1 MGGMARTSAVYRL
14 NDIAAAYQDADV
26 QPDSWLRENTDT
38 LCLIMDGEIVGG
50 IVFQSAALVDPLV
63 LSQDA
68 PFRPVL
74 YEILMLHLQGLLLGR
89 GTTEYVFG
97 TPMAGLDDYR
107 KFLERQGLAEP
118 VGEGQIHF
126 FRRRIEP

>member
-1 MGGMARTSAVYRL
+1 MGAVARARAVFKL
-14 NDIAAAYQDADV
+14 TEIADAYQPADILPDA
-26 QPDSWLRENTDT
+26 WLRDNTDT
-38 LCLIMDGEIVGG
+38 LCLILDDEIVGG

-63 LSQDA
+63 LSQQA

-74 YEILMLHLQGLLLGR
+74 YEILMFHLQGVLLGR
-89 GTTEYVFG
+89 GTSEYVFG
-97 TPMAGLDDYR
+97 TPMEGLDDYR

-118 VGEGQIHF
+118 VGAGQIHF